1 MFAKSINRS
10 ETLIH
15 NYQKKKNE
23 KPAIKIIYPELH
35 LGTE

>member
-1 MFAKSINRS
+1 MFAKSRNRS

-15 NYQKKKNE
+15 IYQKKNE